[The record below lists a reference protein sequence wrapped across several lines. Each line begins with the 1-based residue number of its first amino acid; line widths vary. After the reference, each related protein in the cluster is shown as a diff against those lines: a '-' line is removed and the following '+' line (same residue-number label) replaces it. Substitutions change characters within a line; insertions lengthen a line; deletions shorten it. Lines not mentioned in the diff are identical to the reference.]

1 MIEDERIENLYNA
14 INLYEEVEP
23 EEIKD
28 KVKENIVAIYL
39 VMDQLGFEKSY
50 KMQQRVAEVKE
61 YIEALERRLEKEGE

>member
-1 MIEDERIENLYNA
+1 MVDKERIESLYNA

-23 EEIKD
+23 EEIKN

-61 YIEALERRLEKEGE
+61 YISELEKRVERK